1 MKVVKASI
9 IGFGSI
15 GQGVAKSLLMKKDY
29 LKMEGIEIAVVA
41 VTDSKGAVVDEN
53 GVDLDACLKR
63 KAETGTVAGKSH
75 LGMTGLD
82 VIQKI
87 PHDLVIEVTP
97 TDIVTGGAGLLNMK
111 AALQSKKH
119 VVTSNKGPLTIQ
131 FKELQDL
138 AKRNNVEF
146 KYEATVGGAMPIINL
161 MTDIM
166 AGNDIKSVKGIF
178 NGTCNYIL
186 TRMYEEKSGYSEI
199 LTEAVDLG
207 IAETDPSYDVEGIDT
222 ACKVVI
228 LANSVFGM
236 NKTIQDVERTG
247 ITHVTY
253 EALEMSARSGKTIK
267 LIGEVRK
274 DGRLSVAPRLVP
286 IGHPLSVSGTLN
298 VAAIQT
304 DLAGEITVT
313 GKGAG
318 SLETASSI
326 LSDILSIYR
335 NDCVSKN
342 VN

>member
-1 MKVVKASI
+1 MKVVKVTI

-15 GQGVAKSLLMKKDY
+15 GQGVAKALLMKKAE
-29 LKMEGIEIAVVA
+29 LKREGIDLSVVA
-41 VTDSKGAVVDEN
+41 ITDSKGAAIDEK
-53 GVDLDACLKR
+53 GLDLQKCLQN
-63 KAETGTVAGKSH
+63 KAETGTVASKDH

-87 PHDLVIEVTP
+87 DHDLVIEVTP
-97 TDIVTGGAGLLNMK
+97 TDIQTGGAGLINMT
-111 AALQSKKH
+111 AALESKKD
-119 VVTSNKGPLTIQ
+119 VVTSNKGPLTMKFRELSNLAEKNGCA
-131 FKELQDL
+131 FK
-138 AKRNNVEF
+138 F
-146 KYEATVGGAMPIINL
+146 EATVGGAMPVINL
-161 MTDIM
+161 MNEVM
-166 AGNDIKSVKGIF
+166 AGNEIKSVKGIF

-228 LANSVFGM
+228 LANAVFGM
-236 NKTIQDVERTG
+236 NKTIKDVDITG
-247 ITHVTY
+247 ITNVTY
-253 EALEMSARSGKTIK
+253 EALEMSAKSGKTIK

-274 DGRLSVAPRLVP
+274 DGKLSVAPRLVP

-298 VAAIQT
+298 VAAVQT

-318 SLETASSI
+318 SLETASAI
-326 LSDILSIYR
+326 LSDIISVYKC
-335 NDCVSKN
+335 DCKT
-342 VN
+342 